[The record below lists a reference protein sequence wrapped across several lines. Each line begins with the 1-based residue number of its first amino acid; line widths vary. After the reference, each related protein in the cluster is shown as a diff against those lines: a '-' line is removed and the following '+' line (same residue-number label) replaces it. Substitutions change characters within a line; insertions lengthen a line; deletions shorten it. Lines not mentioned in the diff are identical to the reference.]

1 MRTAKKN
8 LLSDDEE
15 DEADELTRHINI
27 NLSYDE
33 DKNEN
38 TKSVIQRIET
48 EKQSCEI
55 VDLLAS
61 KLIQG
66 ILW

>member
-66 ILW
+66 IL